1 MKNVRRTFAAIF
13 GAAIIAA
20 AAICGAAICGA
31 AAGRGYISS
40 AERVRVAYNAISAGA
55 PYHIAT
61 EALSR
66 DECENL
72 DRMISDRPI
81 KIYINEEV

>member
-1 MKNVRRTFAAIF
+1 MKNVRRTFATIF

-20 AAICGAAICGA
+20 AAICGA

-40 AERVRVAYNAISAGA
+40 AERIRVAYNAISAGT
-55 PYHIAT
+55 PYHIAA

>member
-1 MKNVRRTFAAIF
+1 MKIAMKNARRAF
-13 GAAIIAA
+13 AIIFIVATIAA
-20 AAICGAAICGA
+20 AAICGA
-31 AAGRGYISS
+31 AAGRGYVSS
-40 AERVRVAYNAISAGA
+40 SERVRVAYNAISAGT
-55 PYHIAT
+55 PYHIAA

-81 KIYINEEV
+81 KIYINGEV

>member
-1 MKNVRRTFAAIF
+1 MKARRSFRRTISAISV
-13 GAAIIAA
+13 AAIIAA
-20 AAICGAAICGA
+20 AAICGAA
-31 AAGRGYISS
+31 AGHGYVSS
-40 AERVRVAYNAISAGA
+40 TERVRMAYNAIASGT
-55 PYHIAT
+55 PYHIAA

-72 DRMISDRPI
+72 DGMLNKRPV

>member
-1 MKNVRRTFAAIF
+1 MKITMKNARRTFATIF
-13 GAAIIAA
+13 IAA
-20 AAICGAAICGA
+20 AIAAAAICGA

-40 AERVRVAYNAISAGA
+40 AERIRVAYNAISAGT

-66 DECENL
+66 DECQNL
-72 DRMISDRPI
+72 DGLLNKRPI

>member
-1 MKNVRRTFAAIF
+1 MKARRTFRRTFSTIF
-13 GAAIIAA
+13 VAAIIAA
-20 AAICGAAICGA
+20 AAMCGA
-31 AAGRGYISS
+31 AAGHGYVSS
-40 AERVRVAYNAISAGA
+40 AERVRVAYNAISAGT
-55 PYHIAT
+55 PYHIAA

>member
-1 MKNVRRTFAAIF
+1 MKNIRRTFATIF
-13 GAAIIAA
+13 IAA
-20 AAICGAAICGA
+20 TIATAAICGAV
-31 AAGRGYISS
+31 AGHGYISS
-40 AERVRVAYNAISAGA
+40 AERIRVAYNAISSGT

-66 DECENL
+66 DECKNL
-72 DRMISDRPI
+72 DGLLNKRPI